1 MAIAEPLPE
10 HVWAT
15 IIINI
20 TLCILGGGSIICVVI
35 CYGNNITS
43 ELMINNEMK

>member
-1 MAIAEPLPE
+1 VAITEPLPE

-20 TLCILGGGSIICVVI
+20 TLCIVGSGSIICVVVI
-35 CYGNNITS
+35 CYGNSSTTHQN
-43 ELMINNEMK
+43 